1 MHYHPVEQEEVM
13 LCTGLR
19 YSSHFV
25 DDSGETVGCN
35 RAVVFAK
42 AEKASF
48 KPRQNLVGS
57 RIVDREVDNRVRLNY
72 FGERT
77 SLDQSF

>member
-25 DDSGETVGCN
+25 DGSGETVGCK
-35 RAVVFAK
+35 RAVALAK